1 MTMEKN
7 DNDDEQAQKKQS
19 IIELLNI
26 IKKNNKDSNIKE
38 ELEVIEKRIKG

>member
-7 DNDDEQAQKKQS
+7 DNDDEQVKKKQS

>member
-7 DNDDEQAQKKQS
+7 DNDDEQVQKKQS